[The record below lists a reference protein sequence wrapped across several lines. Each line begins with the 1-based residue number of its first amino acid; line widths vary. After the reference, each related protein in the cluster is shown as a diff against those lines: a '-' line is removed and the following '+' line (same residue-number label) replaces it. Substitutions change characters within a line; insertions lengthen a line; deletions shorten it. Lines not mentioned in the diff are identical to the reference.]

1 MNSARSWPAVIAAVT
16 GSVMVGF
23 MPIMA
28 RHLYADGLDAPS
40 MLFWRYTIAL
50 PVLLIAAMATR
61 LDLIRAWR
69 GGAWK
74 IALVGATLGV
84 GQTICFWESIRF
96 IDTGLADLLFYT
108 YPGLTLLL
116 DRLLFGRTIRA
127 KAVLCVAII
136 LLGAALITVPGLR
149 GGSIDLRGLL
159 WAIPSPLIYVFY
171 LAANSV
177 LLRGQKP
184 LTGALCLYS
193 GMALAFAAACAVGGL
208 DVPANAD
215 TWALMVLAALG
226 PGALTITLFSYSVPR
241 LGPSSYAI
249 IANMELVTV
258 VTVGVTLLGEKM
270 TAERAMGGA
279 LIVAGIVGYGLLRT
293 LVTSSSLSTPGG
305 GEGRGEAG
313 DSSGVGAR
321 PPHPP
326 SAARWAPPSPPMGG
340 EGKWGLR
347 RLEQPAQHVL

>member
-1 MNSARSWPAVIAAVT
+1 VNPARLWPAVMAAVT

-28 RHLYADGLDAPS
+28 RYLYADGLSAPS
-40 MLFWRYTIAL
+40 MLFWRYAIAL
-50 PVLLIAAMATR
+50 PALLIAAAATR

-69 GGAWK
+69 SGAWK

-116 DRLLFGRTIRA
+116 DRLLFGRAIRA
-127 KAVLCVAII
+127 KAVLCVATI

-149 GGSIDLRGLL
+149 GGSIDLRGLA

-177 LLRGQKP
+177 LLRRQQP
-184 LTGALCLYS
+184 LTGALGLYS

-215 TWALMVLAALG
+215 TWALMVAAALG
-226 PGALTITLFSYSVPR
+226 PGAVVITLFSYSVPR

-249 IANMELVTV
+249 VANMELVTV

-270 TAERAMGGA
+270 TPERAMGGA
-279 LIVAGIVGYGLLRT
+279 LIVAGIVGYGLLRKPADAAVLDEGEPLPAIVIAT
-293 LVTSSSLSTPGG
+293 PDLS
-305 GEGRGEAG
+305 RGKQ
-313 DSSGVGAR
+313 S
-321 PPHPP
+321 P
-326 SAARWAPPSPPMGG
+326 SAGASSD
-340 EGKWGLR
+340 
-347 RLEQPAQHVL
+347 

>member
-1 MNSARSWPAVIAAVT
+1 MNPTRVWPAAFAAVA

-40 MLFWRYTIAL
+40 MLFWRYALAL
-50 PVLLIAAMATR
+50 PALLIGAAATR

-69 GGAWK
+69 SGAWK
-74 IALVGATLGV
+74 IAIVGATLGV

-116 DRLLFGRTIRA
+116 DRLLFGRAVRA
-127 KAVLCVAII
+127 KAVLCVTII
-136 LLGAALITVPGLR
+136 LAGAALITVPGLR
-149 GGSIDLRGLL
+149 GGTIDLRGLA

-177 LLRGQKP
+177 LLRQHKP

-193 GMALAFAAACAVGGL
+193 GMMLAFGAACAVGGL

-215 TWALMVLAALG
+215 TWALMVAAALG
-226 PGALTITLFSYSVPR
+226 PGALVITLFSYSVPR
-241 LGPSSYAI
+241 LGASSYAI
-249 IANMELVTV
+249 VANMELVTV
-258 VTVGVTLLGEKM
+258 VTVGVMLLGEQM
-270 TAERAMGGA
+270 TPERAAGGV
-279 LIVAGIVGYGLLRT
+279 LIVAGIVGYALLRKPQGASAPQ
-293 LVTSSSLSTPGG
+293 LLKQHQPGG
-305 GEGRGEAG
+305 RMRAG
-313 DSSGVGAR
+313 G
-321 PPHPP
+321 
-326 SAARWAPPSPPMGG
+326 
-340 EGKWGLR
+340 
-347 RLEQPAQHVL
+347 

>member
-1 MNSARSWPAVIAAVT
+1 MNSARLWSASLAAVS

-40 MLFWRYTIAL
+40 MLFWRYAIAL
-50 PVLLIAAMATR
+50 PVLLTAAIATR
-61 LDLIRAWR
+61 LDPIRAWH

-74 IALVGATLGV
+74 IVLVGATLGV

-149 GGSIDLRGLL
+149 GGSIDLRGLA

-177 LLRGQKP
+177 LLRRQKP

-208 DVPANAD
+208 DVPGDAG
-215 TWALMVLAALG
+215 TWGLMILAALG

-241 LGPSSYAI
+241 LGAASYAI
-249 IANMELVTV
+249 VANMELVTV
-258 VTVGVTLLGEKM
+258 VTVGVTLLGERM
-270 TAERAMGGA
+270 TLERAIGGT

-293 LVTSSSLSTPGG
+293 PKTTPVLDQ
-305 GEGRGEAG
+305 GEPLPAVVMATEAEQ
-313 DSSGVGAR
+313 
-321 PPHPP
+321 
-326 SAARWAPPSPPMGG
+326 SPGS
-340 EGKWGLR
+340 
-347 RLEQPAQHVL
+347 